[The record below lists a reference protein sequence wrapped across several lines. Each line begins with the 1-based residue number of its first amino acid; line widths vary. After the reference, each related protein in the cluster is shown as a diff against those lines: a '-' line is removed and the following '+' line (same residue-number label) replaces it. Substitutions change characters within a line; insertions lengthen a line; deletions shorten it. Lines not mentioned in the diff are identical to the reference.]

1 MSRFYIQ
8 GQQNTWGVTHV
19 VRTGREVLVEK
30 QTEAAMETTGS
41 GIEQLVFWE
50 LSQEHSPVSVEVTC
64 YSGRC
69 QLLGSIMEME

>member
-1 MSRFYIQ
+1 
-8 GQQNTWGVTHV
+8 
-19 VRTGREVLVEK
+19 
-30 QTEAAMETTGS
+30 METTGS